1 MTRSTTTPRNGR
13 GVTGRRRARRRP
25 ARNKILLGLV
35 LVVVFAVGVA
45 LGQALHDNPTPSPDR
60 NTVVRTLHPGTL
72 PPEQATVTVT
82 VGTP

>member
-1 MTRSTTTPRNGR
+1 VTPSTTPPRNGR

-45 LGQALHDNPTPSPDR
+45 LGQALHDNPR
-60 NTVVRTLHPGTL
+60 PGGVQTSFRTL
-72 PPEQATVTVT
+72 PPLTATRS
-82 VGTP
+82 G

>member
-1 MTRSTTTPRNGR
+1 MTPSTIPPRNGR

-45 LGQALHDNPTPSPDR
+45 LGQALHDNPR
-60 NTVVRTLHPGTL
+60 PGGVQTSFRTL
-72 PPEQATVTVT
+72 PPLTATRS
-82 VGTP
+82 G